1 MLEWFST
8 FITYLTYLL
17 ILKQSFRFLYFLY
30 RKLLRPRKDLIE
42 RYGKDTWALVTAG
55 SDGIGKGISEELA
68 ATGFNILIAARTEQ
82 KMVVFCDLLKSK
94 YGVKAEYIVVDF
106 GKIEQTFEEYQKIFG
121 NYFHDREISIL
132 VNNVGT
138 LEFKPQLDLTIEEAS
153 HTINLNCYPQT
164 FLSKMYVDVRKEKG
178 AIINLSSIAAEYVI
192 LEQNMYGATKRFN
205 DYLSMGY
212 ALEYQNLDV
221 ISVKP
226 GGVESPLS
234 QVKDDF
240 FQATSAKNCANG
252 ILNDLGYEMQ
262 THGFWFHEVTSWILS
277 LIPEFLLA
285 SISQSQLKAMSEKR
299 KIK

>member
-17 ILKQSFRFLYFLY
+17 ILKQSIRFLYFLY
-30 RKLLRPRKDLIE
+30 RKLLRPRKDLLN

-68 ATGFNILIAARTEQ
+68 STGFNIIIAARTEQ
-82 KMVVFCDLLKSK
+82 KMVGLCNELKSK
-94 YGVKAEYIVVDF
+94 YNVKTEYIVIDF
-106 GKIEQTFEEYQKIFG
+106 GKVEQTYDEYFKIFG
-121 NYFHDREISIL
+121 KYFQDREISIL

-138 LEFKPQLDLTIEEAS
+138 LEFKPQLELTLEEAAS
-153 HTINLNCYPQT
+153 TINLNCYPQT
-164 FLSKMYVDVRKEKG
+164 FLSKMFVDVRKQKG

-192 LEQNMYGATKRFN
+192 LHQNMYGATKRFN
-205 DYLSMGY
+205 DYLSMGF
-212 ALEYQNLDV
+212 ALEYPDLDV

-234 QVKDDF
+234 QMKDDF
-240 FQATSAKNCANG
+240 FQATSAKKCANG

-262 THGFWFHEVTSWILS
+262 THGFWFHEVTSWVLS
-277 LIPEFLLA
+277 LIPESFLA
-285 SISQSQLKAMSEKR
+285 SQSQSQLKAISDKR
-299 KIK
+299 KSK